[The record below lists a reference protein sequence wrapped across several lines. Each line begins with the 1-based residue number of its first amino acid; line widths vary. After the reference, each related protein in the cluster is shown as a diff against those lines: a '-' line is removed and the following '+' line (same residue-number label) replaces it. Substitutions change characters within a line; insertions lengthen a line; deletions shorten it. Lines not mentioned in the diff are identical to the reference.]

1 MNGSRIFGKQLW
13 KIFIVLIIALFLP
26 ASGFAAP
33 QFGLGISITDTGS
46 ESSRLLHCPVK
57 INPNLRLEGSLGLY
71 TYERENS
78 EIGDVDWIALKFGA
92 YIVQNVYEKTDIYYG
107 GKLIYKENDTNGLN
121 EDGYGIAPT
130 FGVEYYLT
138 NHISVGGEAEV
149 YFMLIDNNSG
159 DAKEYG
165 TESRLILRYYF

>member
-1 MNGSRIFGKQLW
+1 MNSSRVSGKQLW
-13 KIFIVLIIALFLP
+13 KISILLIIAFFLP
-26 ASGFAAP
+26 VSGFAAP

-46 ESSRLLHCPVK
+46 EASRVIHCPIK
-57 INPNLRLEGSLGLY
+57 LNPNLRLEGSLGLY
-71 TYERENS
+71 TYERENTD
-78 EIGDVDWIALKFGA
+78 IGDVDWITLKFGA

-130 FGVEYYLT
+130 FGFEYYLT
-138 NHISVGGEAEV
+138 NHISVGGEAEL
-149 YFMLIDNNSG
+149 YLMLIDRSVG